1 MLEKIHICKHEPCR
15 DVVQGGTPNG
25 VPPVFQSRKV
35 IAMYVMSM
43 KEASSRVAP
52 KGETRGDSKKVN
64 RKRVLV
70 VEDQALLRFL
80 AADMLEEAGYEAF
93 LAADAGEALQVLERN
108 PDIGTIF
115 SDVNMPGE
123 IDGVGLAR
131 LVREQRPEIG
141 LVLTSG
147 TRMQD
152 LGQLPG
158 GTMFLSKPY
167 EWDEV
172 YRCLERV
179 RH

>member
-1 MLEKIHICKHEPCR
+1 
-15 DVVQGGTPNG
+15 
-25 VPPVFQSRKV
+25 
-35 IAMYVMSM
+35 MYVMSM
-43 KEASSRVAP
+43 KEGASSGVAP
-52 KGETRGDSKKVN
+52 KGRSRGESMKVN
-64 RKRVLV
+64 RRHVLV

-80 AADMLEEAGYEAF
+80 AADMLEEGGYEAS
-93 LAADAGEALQVLERN
+93 LAADAGEALDMLERH

-115 SDVNMPGE
+115 SDVNMPGDM
-123 IDGVGLAR
+123 DGVELAC
-131 LVREQRPEIG
+131 VIRERRPEIG

-147 TRMQD
+147 TRIQD
-152 LGQLPG
+152 LGRLPG

>member
-1 MLEKIHICKHEPCR
+1 M
-15 DVVQGGTPNG
+15 
-25 VPPVFQSRKV
+25 
-35 IAMYVMSM
+35 
-43 KEASSRVAP
+43 
-52 KGETRGDSKKVN
+52 KVN
-64 RKRVLV
+64 RRHVLV

-80 AADMLEEAGYEAF
+80 AADMLEEGGYEAS
-93 LAADAGEALQVLERN
+93 LAADAGEALDMLERH

-115 SDVNMPGE
+115 SDVNMPGDM
-123 IDGVGLAR
+123 DGVELAC
-131 LVREQRPEIG
+131 VIRERRPEIG

-147 TRMQD
+147 TRIQD
-152 LGQLPG
+152 LGRLPG

>member
-1 MLEKIHICKHEPCR
+1 M
-15 DVVQGGTPNG
+15 
-25 VPPVFQSRKV
+25 

-43 KEASSRVAP
+43 KETSSRAAP
-52 KGETRGDSKKVN
+52 KGGFRGDSKRVN
-64 RKRVLV
+64 RKHVLV

-80 AADMLEEAGYEAF
+80 AADMLEEAGYEAS
-93 LAADAGEALQVLERN
+93 LAADADEALQVLARN

-115 SDVNMPGE
+115 SDVNMPGDM
-123 IDGVGLAR
+123 DGVALAR
-131 LVREQRPEIG
+131 LIRERRPEIG

-147 TRMQD
+147 TRIQD

-172 YRCLERV
+172 YRCLEQV